1 MIDRDLYSPLPG
13 RVAGPMYSARLY
25 RGPDHL
31 LKSTVQGFH
40 EHFRRFAWEDIQGLV
55 VEETPWNGVVNVS
68 LVIVLLMLV
77 ISYLTFTDK
86 DWRVALLYMPF
97 LALISIL
104 MLINL
109 RRGPTCK
116 AWLLTAVSRDRL
128 WSVNRVAIAES
139 LAEAIA
145 PLVRERQEAAARA
158 EAEASAGDQG
168 SDDAPAV
175 ARTPRKTGPVEIER
189 GRWHALGL
197 VFIAGF
203 LALDVVNLNLDRS
216 HRILNF
222 VEVSAFALSC
232 MVCITAMVG
241 QIRHRAPRVLQ
252 RLGFGLVAYHIAII
266 MLGLGGVAAL
276 LAVLV
281 ENRGSVPDMEPRQS
295 SWFLPTMYVGMAL
308 QASTLA
314 FGAYTFLRLRLRG
327 NESGTGI
334 EP

>member
-1 MIDRDLYSPLPG
+1 MMDRDLYSALPG

-55 VEETPWNGVVNVS
+55 VEETPWNGVVNVL

-77 ISYLTFTDK
+77 SSFLTFTDK

-97 LALISIL
+97 LGLISSL

-116 AWLLTAVSRDRL
+116 VWLLTAVSRERL
-128 WSVNRVAIAES
+128 WSVNRVAVVERFAE
-139 LAEAIA
+139 EIA
-145 PLVRERQEAAARA
+145 PIIRERQEAAARA
-158 EAEASAGDQG
+158 EAESPADGTG
-168 SDDAPAV
+168 SDSAPA
-175 ARTPRKTGPVEIER
+175 AAPGPRKAEPVEIER
-189 GRWHALGL
+189 GRWHAVAL

-203 LALDVVNLNLDRS
+203 LALDIVNVNIYSS

-222 VEVSAFALSC
+222 AEITSFAVSC
-232 MVCITAMVG
+232 MVCITALVG
-241 QIRHRAPRVLQ
+241 QMRHRAPRGL
-252 RLGFGLVAYHIAII
+252 RNLGFALVAYHIAVI

-276 LAVLV
+276 LAMMVQ
-281 ENRGSVPDMEPRQS
+281 NRGIVPDMEPRHTA
-295 SWFLPTMYVGMAL
+295 WYRPTLYAEMAM
-308 QASTLA
+308 QAATLA
-314 FGAYTFLRLRLRG
+314 FGVFTFARLRLRG
-327 NESGTGI
+327 KAAGTGDN
-334 EP
+334 P